1 MNIKELE
8 DKVMEIIKNIS
19 YVNDDGWIEIYLD
32 YRDEELSNDT
42 LEDIMESPNPRE
54 RFTEIINNWA
64 LDYDIGEVYGLC
76 KSAWEETLREVKE
89 VI

>member
-1 MNIKELE
+1 
-8 DKVMEIIKNIS
+8 
-19 YVNDDGWIEIYLD
+19 
-32 YRDEELSNDT
+32 
-42 LEDIMESPNPRE
+42 MESPNPRE

>member
-1 MNIKELE
+1 MYHLRAAYM
-8 DKVMEIIKNIS
+8 VIS
-19 YVNDDGWIEIYLD
+19 AYT
-32 YRDEELSNDT
+32 NDT